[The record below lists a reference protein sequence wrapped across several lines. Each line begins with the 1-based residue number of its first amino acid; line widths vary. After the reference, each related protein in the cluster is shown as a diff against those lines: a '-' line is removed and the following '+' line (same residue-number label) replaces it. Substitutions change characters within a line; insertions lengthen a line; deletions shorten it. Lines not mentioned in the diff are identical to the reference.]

1 LTDDLLLTT
10 SERFGRFG
18 RNLVLASSPTLVVA
32 LIVLATGGGF
42 IAGVVAGAGIF
53 MALSIAT
60 TVRTTRG
67 AFWAGLTVAIALVV
81 FQIMLAWFL
90 SHPILPGN

>member
-10 SERFGRFG
+10 SERFGRFARYLG
-18 RNLVLASSPTLVVA
+18 IASLPSLVVA
-32 LIVLATGGGF
+32 LLILATGGGLV
-42 IAGVVAGAGIF
+42 AGVVAGAGIF

-67 AFWAGLTVAIALVV
+67 AVWAGVIVAIALVV
-81 FQIMLAWFL
+81 IQITLAWFV
-90 SHPILPGN
+90 SHPILPAD

>member
-1 LTDDLLLTT
+1 MTDDLLLTT

-18 RNLVLASSPTLVVA
+18 RYLGLASSPSLVVA
-32 LIVLATGGGF
+32 LFILGTGGGLV
-42 IAGVVAGAGIF
+42 AGVVAGAGIF

-67 AFWAGLTVAIALVV
+67 ALWAGVVVAVALLVI
-81 FQIMLAWFL
+81 QIMLAWFV
-90 SHPILPGN
+90 SHPILPDE